1 MCLNFSQ
8 EGIFRATM
16 IAKQKVKID
25 RVTSLKQFMKSPHHE
40 KNSGQVIAITDND
53 ELIFYLVN
61 PAFLEEHELTSNNFQ
76 DTKAHH
82 SLYDVAQEWIN
93 QKSRLWTPRHIEEV
107 KRRLNKDL
115 YTYFEGMAI
124 ESIASQDVLNFIRKI
139 ESRKRFD
146 LAHRLFR
153 DLHSIMQY
161 AGSTGLIEIN
171 PTDAVKGALMPH
183 VVANQKTI
191 QKEDLPHMLSLLV
204 TSKFPE
210 GKAINYAFILLT
222 LTFVRAQELMGAKWE
237 EFNIEERIW
246 TIPLER
252 MKMRKSHTVYL
263 SDQALL
269 VIDKIKA
276 ENFHTEYLFYNKEKF
291 SVIKN
296 ERLINSLYKIGYKGK
311 MTAHGFR
318 ALASTILNEQGFNP
332 DIIERQ
338 LAHVDP
344 NSVRRAYNRAE
355 YIKDRNDMMQWW
367 SNFILEQ
374 CPTFI
379 ESKQEILNL

>member
-1 MCLNFSQ
+1 
-8 EGIFRATM
+8 
-16 IAKQKVKID
+16 
-25 RVTSLKQFMKSPHHE
+25 
-40 KNSGQVIAITDND
+40 
-53 ELIFYLVN
+53 
-61 PAFLEEHELTSNNFQ
+61 
-76 DTKAHH
+76 
-82 SLYDVAQEWIN
+82 
-93 QKSRLWTPRHIEEV
+93 
-107 KRRLNKDL
+107 
-115 YTYFEGMAI
+115 
-124 ESIASQDVLNFIRKI
+124 
-139 ESRKRFD
+139 
-146 LAHRLFR
+146 
-153 DLHSIMQY
+153 
-161 AGSTGLIEIN
+161 
-171 PTDAVKGALMPH
+171 
-183 VVANQKTI
+183 
-191 QKEDLPHMLSLLV
+191 
-204 TSKFPE
+204 
-210 GKAINYAFILLT
+210 
-222 LTFVRAQELMGAKWE
+222 VRAQELMRAKWE

-246 TIPLER
+246 TIPPKR

-269 VIDKIKA
+269 ILDKIKA

-374 CPTFI
+374 CPNFI
-379 ESKQEILNL
+379 ESKQETLNL